1 MYGLWRKKYRRL
13 LEVVT
18 GRFIVCEG
26 GKYEKV
32 GGRIEVVGNS
42 LQPELMNLCHGLL
55 LVLTLLLVIIVT
67 RGRYIWWKGK
77 PKWLVNET
85 LTVE

>member
-1 MYGLWRKKYRRL
+1 MEKKVQAFAGSSDGKVR
-13 LEVVT
+13 
-18 GRFIVCEG
+18 VCEG

-32 GGRIEVVGNS
+32 EGRIEVVGNS

-67 RGRYIWWKGK
+67 RGRF
-77 PKWLVNET
+77 L
-85 LTVE
+85 